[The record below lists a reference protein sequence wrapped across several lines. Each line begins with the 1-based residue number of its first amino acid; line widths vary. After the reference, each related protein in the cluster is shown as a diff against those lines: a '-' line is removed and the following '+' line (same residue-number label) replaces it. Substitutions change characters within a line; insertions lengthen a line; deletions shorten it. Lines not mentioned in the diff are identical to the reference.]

1 MHLIGK
7 RSANEAISEI
17 NKIEK
22 AMTKAFEPKLGLLN
36 FDNFNKEL
44 KSSGAQIQNWGKYF
58 STAGVQGQQALVSM
72 TSQLSRL
79 DTGLRSVGKTTDKI
93 FNTLGNTVR
102 WGLIASGFQSI
113 LNSAHEA
120 VDYIKELDR
129 SLTDIRIVSNYNAQ
143 EMRDFS
149 LQANDAAK
157 ALGQTTVAYTDASL
171 IFSQQ
176 GFNIEDASRLAEMV
190 LKVANTTGQ
199 ATSEVSEQV
208 TAWMN
213 GMQMTIDQ
221 VETTLSKVTKVAAVG
236 ASDTEELMTAA
247 SKVASVA
254 HMLGTTEDQLIAQMS
269 TIISVTREA
278 PENIGN
284 ALKTIYARM
293 GDLKM
298 GETLEDGTDLGKLGK
313 TLSDVGVNIKDDNDE
328 LRSMG
333 DILEELMGKWG
344 SFDKAQQQALA
355 VQLAGKYQYSRF
367 TALMQNQEM
376 YKEQLEASENAGDF
390 LDRTQNIYM
399 DSIAAKEQQLK
410 ASFEGLITD
419 LFNGQDLKPFIEG
432 LTDIVDLIDGL
443 VVSLGGIEPIL
454 TGIGAISAKVF
465 SKQMAQGISNVV
477 NNKSTKH
484 LLDENAEYRQKMMQ
498 NGFNATAINSN
509 DERIGK
515 FINFTDTMQPRLNS
529 LSEDQAKTYNA
540 TLENQKNAINSIIQL
555 EKDLK
560 TQVDTVN
567 SALKNRI
574 DLSEDLITYDEEKQ
588 SYNFGQ
594 ADQAVYFA
602 LDMEKQGSTE
612 QMEKYRTSASNLTT
626 TVMGLQTAFGKL
638 TPETIK
644 SGKGLDDLKSR
655 LKTAYTSMNKMA
667 ESGVASDRMLESL
680 RMSFSDFDNIL
691 STDIKDLDVA
701 QEVLDEIGRTIDD
714 LIKSVNQGTADFSKK
729 FGLDKLKEANAKM
742 QELQAQIAVGERMM
756 TDIALGTVRQQNIE
770 QIFNMIG
777 ALGQLAFAI
786 QSVNQIM
793 AIWNNQDLEIGEK
806 VVQIMVNIGFML
818 PMVASSINSLRT
830 ARSAIVDAIV
840 AENIVRMVNLG
851 LMSKEDAQLIIGNKT
866 LSNRE
871 KIQKANAAAAA
882 LAAEAESAE
891 TLATMAN
898 TEATEKNTKAT
909 KENNAA
915 KAGSPAASGMGE
927 AADALDAVSD
937 AATNTKNKT
946 KDVGEALVKT
956 GKKGGNA
963 AKGLAKGFASFGRVL
978 LPIIGKFAAIAAA
991 AVVIGGATYAYYKW
1005 YVKEAEAAERAAEN
1019 AKNMYT
1025 QYERMSEEYENLNEK
1040 IESFISLQ
1048 SSMETMVIGTEEW
1061 NDALREANAILTEI
1075 IKKYPELAQYVTFDD
1090 HGQMKIDQEH
1100 LEDFQE
1106 KQEEQVRQQQRGT
1119 GMAQLAASHKQ
1130 QIADDVSLG
1139 RKIQWYDAEASQN
1152 SDTYVG
1158 GNLSG
1163 EEVSALYDYMEDHGT
1178 QILEDPQQVAE
1189 ALGLNVADPIVAA
1202 VVEMGD
1208 KVVAGFQERQSE
1220 NAANDVQ
1227 IRAMAEDIINSDA
1240 KYAGLEGPEREA
1252 AVKSVMGL
1260 IKENSEAGYD
1270 SELEQVKNMKTEDMA
1285 REYAELTGLEY
1296 NGVAGFTGIDGKG
1309 GEGKFVLEDGSTA
1322 EYSREVMEQQI
1333 ATMRSLQN
1341 ATEGIDEAVKNS
1353 WNGNKEEFAKSLSE
1367 QAANQKEAQNYSEE
1381 EQQQASEEVYNKISQ
1396 AENLEDRDVALLQAN
1411 VDPYTLI
1418 ENIDEIIERIN
1429 NGEEVEDIVL
1439 DYTVQPNDEMI
1450 ADNVSGM
1457 TDAQLKA
1464 SIDQLHELDSSIDE
1478 TTVDRYARALSNS
1491 SPQMKEFIKNNERIN
1506 NSYRDQ
1512 IRQLEQQRDAKKRA
1526 KKSTLEE
1533 DQALEDLNKQLEQS
1547 ENVLKT
1553 LAVQELQVQQGAK
1566 DLADGWEETKAVFSG
1581 DIALFDPSYVK
1592 ALDET
1597 ISSVSLLTNVD
1608 LSGLSDEEQAEFLK
1622 NNLGDIEAAING
1634 DYDAW
1639 MRLKTE
1645 AANKVFFTADIV
1657 ANDTDLQNTII
1668 NIQDF
1673 AQSGYFAQ
1681 LVAGASL
1688 DDNAYLETLK
1698 NMLISTG
1705 TTAEQMSSIVDGL
1718 AAMGIE
1724 AHVEY
1729 ETIYDDIQYDE
1740 NGVPLPGQKEQKV
1753 VKNIHYTKIGP
1764 DKDSFSNYSGYS
1776 GRQAQNTSKGS
1787 GGGGS
1792 GGSEKSYEAKTKDPI
1807 EEEIDRYERIN
1818 TLLEAV
1824 QNDFENI
1831 KKDHDRL
1838 AGWNVADVMEEEINL
1853 LEKQISLHEE
1863 KLKIQREEANELK
1876 NSLSSDFGATF
1887 DEEGY
1892 LLNYANIH
1900 KQLESN
1906 VNSLIEQYNNTAT
1919 EDGQNNLEKQ
1929 IEEAQ
1934 EKLEDFKETY
1944 SRYDELVAGDMKDT
1958 INTLKDL
1965 EDQIEDI
1972 RIEAFNTQI
1981 ETLDNIR
1988 ELNDAL
1994 FEFNELMKVGTV
2006 DDLDDPFKGLE
2017 TSASKLGA
2025 YFDNASLKANEYYD
2039 NLIARSKEKLADPQV
2054 SNEYKKYLQ
2063 DEIALMEEAKR
2074 SAGDGTIEKYG
2085 SGYFDMAASNLTDIM
2100 AQFDQFLTTGTS
2112 SIFGENEAALYE
2124 AGQEVFMQFKD
2135 ILADFWSD
2143 AQELRDKILDCI
2155 NDVGE
2160 RIEERRAQ
2168 YEAITDE
2175 LDHQR
2180 NIIEMLHGDKAY
2192 DEILNVL
2199 DAQQHNYD
2207 VSIGEMKQTLD
2218 YWTQMRNGLREG
2230 SEEWK
2235 AVNEKIKETQQ
2246 NLNELVES
2254 SLENLTE
2261 IYTQNVNKMLDAW
2274 TNSALGNDLE
2284 WIEEEWE
2291 LINRN
2296 ADYYLD
2302 QTNAAYETQKLQN
2315 EYLKLLDGSND
2326 LHIQQMITEQ
2336 MKDQLSYL
2344 REKKNISE
2352 YDVAYANAQLEI
2364 LQKRIALE
2372 EAQRNKNQI
2381 KLRRDSQ
2388 GNYSYVYTADQEDIA
2403 EKEGDLLDAQ
2413 NNAYNLSKEQMRQTQ
2428 ADSLSALGDAKNLLN
2443 NIWTDANLTLE
2454 EKQKRTKTII
2464 DSLKEYL
2471 AGTSEQLGE
2480 SQKNIIN
2487 DFIGMAEMMA
2497 DENADRLSDVYTEI
2511 INGNNDAFFQ
2521 IDERWST
2528 SLTNWLNTV
2537 DEFNNSTDS
2546 MFNDLTEKCQNW
2558 ETATKE
2564 VGEQVG
2570 QNFDS
2575 MAESVD
2581 NVRQKTDDLAASQA
2595 NFINQLKS
2603 DAGVVLDY
2611 EDTLNSY
2618 IAKIAD
2624 AENEMNKYA
2633 QQVKELQG
2641 KLTQKEAENA
2651 SLVSQLEQKSNLG
2664 GSGSGGSGGAT
2675 GGELRVGSFVQLKP
2689 GHYYNYTSQG
2699 RKPAGNWP
2707 DAVKITHIQE
2717 GAPYPYHLG
2726 TKDANASSASS
2737 GWRGWVRKEDLVGY
2751 DTGGYTGSWDDNE
2764 GRLAMLHQKEIVL
2777 NASDTEN
2784 ILKAVQ
2790 AVRDMTTQLRSNI
2803 FNDIA
2808 ATSAFSGSFALGSG
2822 SDTIQQEVH
2831 ITAEFPNVQDSNDIR
2846 EALLSLNDQAMQYSS
2861 RKR

>member
-1 MHLIGK
+1 MAKYSNTVAYELRTTLDASGIAKLQGELRGVQTEIKRLAGMNLIGK
-7 RSANEAISEI
+7 QSSQEAVAEI

-22 AMTKAFEPKLGLLN
+22 AMTKAFNPTLGMLN
-36 FDNFNKEL
+36 FNAFNKEL
-44 KSSGAQIQNWGKYF
+44 KKSGGQIDKWGNSF
-58 STAGVQGQQALVSM
+58 NLAGVKGQQALVKTIAQLGQFDRGL
-72 TSQLSRL
+72 TSVS
-79 DTGLRSVGKTTDKI
+79 KTTDKV

-102 WGLIASGFQSI
+102 WGVIASGFQSI

-129 SLTDIRIVSNYNAQ
+129 SLNDIRIVSEYTAQ
-143 EMRDFS
+143 DMREFS
-149 LQANDAAK
+149 LYANEAAQ

-171 IFSQQ
+171 IFAQQ
-176 GFNIEDASRLAEMV
+176 GFNLEDSNKLAEMV

-199 ATSEVSEQV
+199 ATEEVSEQV
-208 TAWMN
+208 TSWMN
-213 GMQMTIDQ
+213 GYQMSIDQ
-221 VETTLSKVTKVAAVG
+221 VGETLDKVTRVAAVG
-236 ASDTEELMTAA
+236 AADTEELMTAA

-254 HMLGTTEDQLIAQMS
+254 NMLGVSEDQLISQMS

-284 ALKTIYARM
+284 SLKTIYARL

-298 GETLEDGTDLGKLGK
+298 GETLEDGTDLGKLGE
-313 TLSDVGVNIKDDNDE
+313 TLAAAGVNIKDDNDE
-328 LRSMG
+328 LRNMG
-333 DILEELMGKWG
+333 DILEELMEKWS
-344 SFDKAQQQALA
+344 SFDKAQQQALS
-355 VQLAGKYQYSRF
+355 VQLAGKYQLSRF
-367 TALMQNQEM
+367 TALMQNKEM
-376 YKEQLEASENAGDF
+376 YDYQLSESENADGF
-390 LDRTQNIYM
+390 LDRTQDIYM
-399 DSIAAKEQQLK
+399 ESLAAKEKELQ
-410 ASFEGLITD
+410 AATEGLISIILD
-419 LFNGQDLKPFIEG
+419 PDVVKPFIEA
-432 LTDIVDLIDGL
+432 LTEVVDLMTQFVDSIGGAQTLLTGL
-443 VVSLGGIEPIL
+443 GTIATKAFSKNIAGGINNFITNRKRESEIADSDYARRV
-454 TGIGAISAKVF
+454 AI
-465 SKQMAQGISNVV
+465 N
-477 NNKSTKH
+477 
-484 LLDENAEYRQKMMQ
+484 
-498 NGFNATAINSN
+498 NGFNSKTIDSEQGASAV
-509 DERIGK
+509 K
-515 FINFTDTMQPRLNS
+515 FIENMSGKLKI
-529 LSEDQAKTYNA
+529 LSEEERKTYNQILSSQGEIVSQLLDA
-540 TLENQKNAINSIIQL
+540 EEELETKV
-555 EKDLK
+555 DK
-560 TQVDTVN
+560 TN
-567 SALKNRI
+567 HALRDRLGI
-574 DLSEDLITYDEEKQ
+574 EEDLIKKDADGK
-588 SYNFGQ
+588 YNFGQ
-594 ADQAVYFA
+594 AQQAVNLAYDDQLAKKNKVANPETQQQLQRQMSNFIGQVSGAQKTLDKFRKGNIDAGKAVRKLGIYSKQQSQILEAMKKTGAMTDSTYERLKKTLLNFDQESLKEIIKDGKIVEEVLNEIGLAADRAQRSISTVQSEQYEELGITDAQKTDAKVDTLKADKELGDQQMESFDTETTSKEHIQTILNTVAAIGELSFA
-602 LDMEKQGSTE
+602 WQSFQSLGSIWANTDISTGEKIQQTIMNLSFAIPMAINGFMSLEKGLKETTALLIKWRQEQALTNAIMQLAEKINLRNAAATGAANIAMAATGPAGIAAAVGTTAAAAGTMSLAGAVSALTAALLASPLAPFIAVAIAVTGVMVGLAAAAGRAAEQQKAYEKSLNDSIEKEQAIQKAIKNSRYQELIKTYEETKEVSEELKQAAIELAEQLDIVGASVLIEGDNFAYLNGQIQDSIVKHKNYNKQLLEIKQQELRQKQEQGTVLYSDNSGSLRDTLSIGVIEEVGNAILGQDNKSLIREDLGIWAPTPTDEDLKDFAFKAATRQNQLLKERTELNQQLIDKQTELDKATADGDKQKVIQLRQEKQSLVNRQTNVEKLIGAYGELFSREELGLQEAIDVNNALAAIRVEEIIPDFSQVGDGADIMQRLLNSNIPELQNYFKLWDTYEEKLAAAMALVNDELGQQKLSLEQMRTE
-612 QMEKYRTSASNLTT
+612 QTKSFAE
-626 TVMGLQTAFGKL
+626 F
-638 TPETIK
+638 IK
-644 SGKGLDDLKSR
+644 
-655 LKTAYTSMNKMA
+655 TNQNKIT
-667 ESGVASDRMLESL
+667 L
-680 RMSFSDFDNIL
+680 
-691 STDIKDLDVA
+691 
-701 QEVLDEIGRTIDD
+701 IDD
-714 LIKSVNQGTADFSKK
+714 NGKATSLNAYGELGDEEAKELAENAYNS
-729 FGLDKLKEANAKM
+729 LKEAMAEKGMTENEQIKLLATFDSTPESFYKIQEQVDEFNASTPLKFQANIDTTGSFSYTEEQM
-742 QELQAQIAVGERMM
+742 KELLQNTDTSESSFKRMTGSFFNKNEDGTYLRDSGFEQRIMNLDAQKNQAMLENNKEKLIDIRKEYDRTKEAAEDITAMSLEMNKGIEDLSSGWENLGDIVMDESKKGSQAWFNAIGKIDESLSQVLNIDIGSLSNNFYIDPENLELIKRIAEEDYAAIDELRAKATEDLIVNLDVDTSKLEDGQNVEELITNLQTQFQEFADNNPAMNIGDYINTELDTSGFMASLDEMLQAGQISKDQLQNILNSYGMSGSIKYDEGM
-756 TDIALGTVRQQNIE
+756 TTVPEYTYEVETLPPKTVPTAYDENGTVTASTQVASYKMR
-770 QIFNMIG
+770 
-777 ALGQLAFAI
+777 AV
-786 QSVNQIM
+786 QS
-793 AIWNNQDLEIGEK
+793 GEK
-806 VVQIMVNIGFML
+806 KM
-818 PMVASSINSLRT
+818 
-830 ARSAIVDAIV
+830 
-840 AENIVRMVNLG
+840 
-851 LMSKEDAQLIIGNKT
+851 
-866 LSNRE
+866 
-871 KIQKANAAAAA
+871 
-882 LAAEAESAE
+882 
-891 TLATMAN
+891 
-898 TEATEKNTKAT
+898 
-909 KENNAA
+909 
-915 KAGSPAASGMGE
+915 
-927 AADALDAVSD
+927 
-937 AATNTKNKT
+937 
-946 KDVGEALVKT
+946 
-956 GKKGGNA
+956 
-963 AKGLAKGFASFGRVL
+963 KGLVPHL
-978 LPIIGKFAAIAAA
+978 E
-991 AVVIGGATYAYYKW
+991 GATYAGPGISN
-1005 YVKEAEAAERAAEN
+1005 VIPQ
-1019 AKNMYT
+1019 T
-1025 QYERMSEEYENLNEK
+1025 QK
-1040 IESFISLQ
+1040 
-1048 SSMETMVIGTEEW
+1048 SSG
-1061 NDALREANAILTEI
+1061 
-1075 IKKYPELAQYVTFDD
+1075 
-1090 HGQMKIDQEH
+1090 
-1100 LEDFQE
+1100 
-1106 KQEEQVRQQQRGT
+1106 
-1119 GMAQLAASHKQ
+1119 S
-1130 QIADDVSLG
+1130 
-1139 RKIQWYDAEASQN
+1139 
-1152 SDTYVG
+1152 G
-1158 GNLSG
+1158 G
-1163 EEVSALYDYMEDHGT
+1163 
-1178 QILEDPQQVAE
+1178 
-1189 ALGLNVADPIVAA
+1189 
-1202 VVEMGD
+1202 
-1208 KVVAGFQERQSE
+1208 K
-1220 NAANDVQ
+1220 
-1227 IRAMAEDIINSDA
+1227 
-1240 KYAGLEGPEREA
+1240 
-1252 AVKSVMGL
+1252 
-1260 IKENSEAGYD
+1260 
-1270 SELEQVKNMKTEDMA
+1270 
-1285 REYAELTGLEY
+1285 
-1296 NGVAGFTGIDGKG
+1296 
-1309 GEGKFVLEDGSTA
+1309 
-1322 EYSREVMEQQI
+1322 
-1333 ATMRSLQN
+1333 
-1341 ATEGIDEAVKNS
+1341 
-1353 WNGNKEEFAKSLSE
+1353 
-1367 QAANQKEAQNYSEE
+1367 
-1381 EQQQASEEVYNKISQ
+1381 
-1396 AENLEDRDVALLQAN
+1396 
-1411 VDPYTLI
+1411 
-1418 ENIDEIIERIN
+1418 
-1429 NGEEVEDIVL
+1429 
-1439 DYTVQPNDEMI
+1439 
-1450 ADNVSGM
+1450 
-1457 TDAQLKA
+1457 
-1464 SIDQLHELDSSIDE
+1464 
-1478 TTVDRYARALSNS
+1478 
-1491 SPQMKEFIKNNERIN
+1491 
-1506 NSYRDQ
+1506 
-1512 IRQLEQQRDAKKRA
+1512 
-1526 KKSTLEE
+1526 
-1533 DQALEDLNKQLEQS
+1533 
-1547 ENVLKT
+1547 
-1553 LAVQELQVQQGAK
+1553 
-1566 DLADGWEETKAVFSG
+1566 
-1581 DIALFDPSYVK
+1581 
-1592 ALDET
+1592 
-1597 ISSVSLLTNVD
+1597 
-1608 LSGLSDEEQAEFLK
+1608 
-1622 NNLGDIEAAING
+1622 
-1634 DYDAW
+1634 
-1639 MRLKTE
+1639 
-1645 AANKVFFTADIV
+1645 
-1657 ANDTDLQNTII
+1657 
-1668 NIQDF
+1668 
-1673 AQSGYFAQ
+1673 
-1681 LVAGASL
+1681 
-1688 DDNAYLETLK
+1688 
-1698 NMLISTG
+1698 
-1705 TTAEQMSSIVDGL
+1705 
-1718 AAMGIE
+1718 
-1724 AHVEY
+1724 
-1729 ETIYDDIQYDE
+1729 
-1740 NGVPLPGQKEQKV
+1740 
-1753 VKNIHYTKIGP
+1753 
-1764 DKDSFSNYSGYS
+1764 
-1776 GRQAQNTSKGS
+1776 KGS
-1787 GGGGS
+1787 GGGS
-1792 GGSEKSYEAKTKDPI
+1792 SKSYTPKKKDKKDPD
-1807 EEEIDRYERIN
+1807 IDRYERVNTQLEYVGNEFEKIN
-1818 TLLEAV
+1818 KE
-1824 QNDFENI
+1824 
-1831 KKDHDRL
+1831 HDR
-1838 AGWNVADVMEEEINL
+1838 AKGWNLTDVMEEEIGL
-1853 LEKQISLHEE
+1853 LEREIDLYKE
-1863 KLKIQREEANELK
+1863 KYKIQQQEATELQ
-1876 NSLSSDFGATF
+1876 NTLSQNYGATF
-1887 DEEGY
+1887 DEEG
-1892 LLNYANIH
+1892 LLTNYASIH
-1900 KQLESN
+1900 RKLYN
-1906 VNSLIEQYNNTAT
+1906 DYNNLIDRYNNTAT
-1919 EDGQNNLEKQ
+1919 EEGQNALEEQ
-1929 IEEAQ
+1929 IEAA
-1934 EKLEDFKETY
+1934 EKKLSGFEETY

-2025 YFDNASLKANEYYD
+2025 YFDSASLKANEYYD

-2135 ILADFWSD
+2135 VLADFWSD
-2143 AQELRDKILDCI
+2143 AQGLRDKILDCI
-2155 NDVGE
+2155 DDVGE

-2199 DAQQHNYD
+2199 NAQQRNYD

-2235 AVNEKIKETQQ
+2235 AVNEKIEETQQ

-2581 NVRQKTDDLAASQA
+2581 NVRQKTDDLAASQS

-2664 GSGSGGSGGAT
+2664 GSGSSSGGSGGAT
-2675 GGELRVGSFVQLKP
+2675 GGELRAGSFVQLKP
-2689 GHYYNYTSQG
+2689 DHYYNYTSQG
-2699 RKPAGNWP
+2699 RKPAGNRP

-2822 SDTIQQEVH
+2822 SDTVQQEVH
-2831 ITAEFPNVQDSNDIR
+2831 ITAEFPNAQDSNDIR
-2846 EALLSLNDQAMQYSS
+2846 EALLSLNDQAMQYSA

>member
-1 MHLIGK
+1 MAKYSNTVEYQLKTTLDASGIAKLQGELRGVQTEIKRLAGMNLIGK
-7 RSANEAISEI
+7 QSSQEAVAEI
-17 NKIEK
+17 NKIER
-22 AMTKAFEPKLGLLN
+22 AMTKAFNPTLGMLN
-36 FDNFNKEL
+36 FNAFNKEL
-44 KSSGAQIQNWGKYF
+44 KKSGGQIDKWGDSF
-58 STAGVQGQQALVSM
+58 NLAGVKGQQALVKTITQLGQFDRGL
-72 TSQLSRL
+72 TSISR
-79 DTGLRSVGKTTDKI
+79 TTDKV

-102 WGLIASGFQSI
+102 WGIIASGFQSV

-129 SLTDIRIVSNYNAQ
+129 SLNDIRIVSEYTAQ
-143 EMRDFS
+143 DMREFS
-149 LQANDAAK
+149 LYANEAAQ

-171 IFSQQ
+171 IFAQQ
-176 GFNIEDASRLAEMV
+176 GFNLEDSNKLAEMV

-199 ATSEVSEQV
+199 TTEEVSEQV
-208 TAWMN
+208 TSWMN
-213 GMQMTIDQ
+213 GYQMSIDQ
-221 VETTLSKVTKVAAVG
+221 VGETLDKVTRVAAVG
-236 ASDTEELMTAA
+236 AADTEELMTAA

-254 HMLGTTEDQLIAQMS
+254 NMLGVSEDQLISQMS

-284 ALKTIYARM
+284 SLKTIYARL

-298 GETLEDGTDLGKLGK
+298 GETLEDGTDLGKLGE
-313 TLSDVGVNIKDDNDE
+313 TLAAAGVNIKNDNDE
-328 LRSMG
+328 LRNMG
-333 DILEELMGKWG
+333 DILEELMGKWS
-344 SFDKAQQQALA
+344 SFDKAQQQALS
-355 VQLAGKYQYSRF
+355 VQLAGKYQLSRF
-367 TALMQNQEM
+367 TALMQNKEM
-376 YKEQLEASENAGDF
+376 YDYQLSESENADGF
-390 LDRTQNIYM
+390 LDRTQDIYM
-399 DSIAAKEQQLK
+399 ESLTAKEKELQ
-410 ASFEGLITD
+410 AATEGLISTILD
-419 LFNGQDLKPFIEG
+419 PDVVKPFIEV
-432 LTDIVDLIDGL
+432 LTEVVDLMTQFVDSIGGAQTLLTGL
-443 VVSLGGIEPIL
+443 GTIATKAFSKNIAGGINNFITNRKRDSEIDNSDYARR
-454 TGIGAISAKVF
+454 IAI
-465 SKQMAQGISNVV
+465 N
-477 NNKSTKH
+477 
-484 LLDENAEYRQKMMQ
+484 
-498 NGFNATAINSN
+498 NGFNSKTIDSEQGASTV
-509 DERIGK
+509 K
-515 FINFTDTMQPRLNS
+515 FIENMSGKLKI
-529 LSEDQAKTYNA
+529 LSEEERKTYNQILSSQGEIVSQLLDA
-540 TLENQKNAINSIIQL
+540 EEELETK
-555 EKDLK
+555 
-560 TQVDTVN
+560 VDKVN
-567 SALKNRI
+567 HALRDRLGI
-574 DLSEDLITYDEEKQ
+574 EEDLIKKDTDGK
-588 SYNFGQ
+588 YNFGQ
-594 ADQAVYFA
+594 AQQAVNLAYDDQLAKKNKVANPETQQQLQRQMSNFIGQVSGA
-602 LDMEKQGSTE
+602 QKTLDKFRKGNIDAGEAVRKLGIYSKQQSQILEAMKKTGAMTDSTYE
-612 QMEKYRTSASNLTT
+612 RLKKTLLNFDQESLKEIIKDGKIVEEVLNEIGLAADRAQRSISTVQSEQYEELGITDAQKTDAKVDTLKADKELGDRQMESFDTETTSKEHIQTILN
-626 TVMGLQTAFGKL
+626 TVA
-638 TPETIK
+638 
-644 SGKGLDDLKSR
+644 
-655 LKTAYTSMNKMA
+655 
-667 ESGVASDRMLESL
+667 
-680 RMSFSDFDNIL
+680 
-691 STDIKDLDVA
+691 
-701 QEVLDEIGRTIDD
+701 
-714 LIKSVNQGTADFSKK
+714 
-729 FGLDKLKEANAKM
+729 
-742 QELQAQIAVGERMM
+742 AVGE
-756 TDIALGTVRQQNIE
+756 
-770 QIFNMIG
+770 
-777 ALGQLAFAI
+777 LAFAW
-786 QSVNQIM
+786 QSFQSLGS
-793 AIWNNQDLEIGEK
+793 IWANTDISTG
-806 VVQIMVNIGFML
+806 
-818 PMVASSINSLRT
+818 
-830 ARSAIVDAIV
+830 
-840 AENIVRMVNLG
+840 
-851 LMSKEDAQLIIGNKT
+851 
-866 LSNRE
+866 E
-871 KIQKANAAAAA
+871 KIQQTIMNLSFTIPMAVNGFMNLDKGLKETTALLSKWRKEQVLTNAVIQFTEKINLRNAAATGVANAAIIATGSAGAAAAA
-882 LAAEAESAE
+882 GTTAAAAGTTTFAGAIRALTTALLASP
-891 TLATMAN
+891 LAPFIAA
-898 TEATEKNTKAT
+898 ATVATGVIAGLAYGIGKAT
-909 KENNAA
+909 KHQEAYSKSLNNLIEKEQDIQKTIEASSYQDLIKEYEKTNEVSDELKQSAIELAEKLEIVGA
-915 KAGSPAASGMGE
+915 KALIDSDNFSYLASKIKESLDQHE
-927 AADALDAVSD
+927 AYNKFLLDAGIYNINKNNMESVIFGFGGGSLKDLLTQDFLMNPTGDILREDLGITD
-937 AATNTKNKT
+937 AVPTEEQIKKIPFEAYRKQNEAIKEKEQLTKELASTEEKLG
-946 KDVGEALVKT
+946 KAQAE
-956 GKKGGNA
+956 GKKEEAERLSQSKQDLTNRLE
-963 AKGLAKGFASFGRVL
+963 KTNK
-978 LPIIGKFAAIAAA
+978 
-991 AVVIGGATYAYYKW
+991 VIGAYYEMFSSEKLGL
-1005 YVKEAEAAERAAEN
+1005 N
-1019 AKNMYT
+1019 T
-1025 QYERMSEEYENLNEK
+1025 IIQYN
-1040 IESFISLQ
+1040 
-1048 SSMETMVIGTEEW
+1048 
-1061 NDALREANAILTEI
+1061 
-1075 IKKYPELAQYVTFDD
+1075 
-1090 HGQMKIDQEH
+1090 
-1100 LEDFQE
+1100 
-1106 KQEEQVRQQQRGT
+1106 
-1119 GMAQLAASHKQ
+1119 AQLAKLSVKD
-1130 QIADDVSLG
+1130 IIPDFSEVTDG
-1139 RKIQWYDAEASQN
+1139 AEAMNLLLNSSNEYIQNYFSQFT
-1152 SDTYVG
+1152 TY
-1158 GNLSG
+1158 
-1163 EEVSALYDYMEDHGT
+1163 EEKLAAATSLVTDELG
-1178 QILEDPQQVAE
+1178 QQK
-1189 ALGLNVADPIVAA
+1189 LT
-1202 VVEMGD
+1202 
-1208 KVVAGFQERQSE
+1208 
-1220 NAANDVQ
+1220 
-1227 IRAMAEDIINSDA
+1227 
-1240 KYAGLEGPEREA
+1240 
-1252 AVKSVMGL
+1252 
-1260 IKENSEAGYD
+1260 
-1270 SELEQVKNMKTEDMA
+1270 LEQMRV
-1285 REYAELTGLEY
+1285 
-1296 NGVAGFTGIDGKG
+1296 
-1309 GEGKFVLEDGSTA
+1309 
-1322 EYSREVMEQQI
+1322 EQ
-1333 ATMRSLQN
+1333 TKS
-1341 ATEGIDEAVKNS
+1341 
-1353 WNGNKEEFAKSLSE
+1353 FA
-1367 QAANQKEAQNYSEE
+1367 
-1381 EQQQASEEVYNKISQ
+1381 
-1396 AENLEDRDVALLQAN
+1396 
-1411 VDPYTLI
+1411 
-1418 ENIDEIIERIN
+1418 
-1429 NGEEVEDIVL
+1429 
-1439 DYTVQPNDEMI
+1439 
-1450 ADNVSGM
+1450 
-1457 TDAQLKA
+1457 
-1464 SIDQLHELDSSIDE
+1464 
-1478 TTVDRYARALSNS
+1478 
-1491 SPQMKEFIKNNERIN
+1491 EFIKTNQNKI
-1506 NSYRDQ
+1506 
-1512 IRQLEQQRDAKKRA
+1512 
-1526 KKSTLEE
+1526 TLI
-1533 DQALEDLNKQLEQS
+1533 DDN
-1547 ENVLKT
+1547 
-1553 LAVQELQVQQGAK
+1553 
-1566 DLADGWEETKAVFSG
+1566 DKAVP
-1581 DIALFDPSYVK
+1581 LNTYK
-1592 ALDET
+1592 K
-1597 ISSVSLLTNVD
+1597 
-1608 LSGLSDEEQAEFLK
+1608 LSDEEAKELAENAYNSLKDAMSEKGMAENEQIKLLATFNSTPESFYKIQKQVDDFNASTPLNFQANINTRGSFSYTEEQMKELLQNTDTSESSFKRMAGSFFNK
-1622 NNLGDIEAAING
+1622 NEDGTYLRDSGFEQRITSLDAQKDQAILENNEEKLIDIRKEYNRVKEAAEDITAMNLEMNKGIEDLSSSWKNLGDIVMDESKRGSQAWFNAIGTLDESLSQVLNIDVSSLSNDFYIDPENLELIKRIAEEDYAAIDELRAKATEDLIINLDIDTSKLKDGQSVEELIANLQTQFQEFANNNPVMNIG
-1634 DYDAW
+1634 DYI
-1639 MRLKTE
+1639 
-1645 AANKVFFTADIV
+1645 DIEL
-1657 ANDTDLQNTII
+1657 DT
-1668 NIQDF
+1668 
-1673 AQSGYFAQ
+1673 SGFM
-1681 LVAGASL
+1681 ASL
-1688 DDNAYLETLK
+1688 DEMLQAGQISKDQLQNILNSYGMSGSIKYDESMTTVPEYTYEVETLPSK
-1698 NMLISTG
+1698 TVPS
-1705 TTAEQMSSIVDGL
+1705 A
-1718 AAMGIE
+1718 
-1724 AHVEY
+1724 
-1729 ETIYDDIQYDE
+1729 YDE
-1740 NGVPLPGQKEQKV
+1740 NGTITASTQVTSYKMRVVQSGVKEMKGLVPHLEGATYTGPGISNVIPQ
-1753 VKNIHYTKIGP
+1753 TK
-1764 DKDSFSNYSGYS
+1764 K
-1776 GRQAQNTSKGS
+1776 S

-1792 GGSEKSYEAKTKDPI
+1792 KGGSGRGSSKSYTPKKKDKKEPN
-1807 EEEIDRYERIN
+1807 IDRYERVNTQLEYVGNEFEKIN
-1818 TLLEAV
+1818 KE
-1824 QNDFENI
+1824 
-1831 KKDHDRL
+1831 HDRVK
-1838 AGWNVADVMEEEINL
+1838 GWNLADIMEEEIGL
-1853 LEKQISLHEE
+1853 LEREIDLYKE
-1863 KLKIQREEANELK
+1863 KYKIQQQEAAELQ
-1876 NSLSSDFGATF
+1876 NTLSQSYGAIF
-1887 DEEGY
+1887 DEEG
-1892 LLNYANIH
+1892 LLTNYASIH
-1900 KQLESN
+1900 RKLYN
-1906 VNSLIEQYNNTAT
+1906 DYNNLIDRYNNTAT
-1919 EDGQNNLEKQ
+1919 EEGQNALEEQ
-1929 IEEAQ
+1929 IETA
-1934 EKLEDFKETY
+1934 EKKLSDFEETY

-1972 RIEAFNTQI
+1972 RIEAFNAQI

-2039 NLIARSKEKLADPQV
+2039 NLIARSKEKLADPQI
-2054 SNEYKKYLQ
+2054 SDEYKKYLQ
-2063 DEIALMEEAKR
+2063 DEIALIEEAKR

-2100 AQFDQFLTTGTS
+2100 AQFDQFLATGTS

-2155 NDVGE
+2155 DDVGE
-2160 RIEERRAQ
+2160 RIEERRTQ

-2199 DAQQHNYD
+2199 DAQQRNYD

-2235 AVNEKIKETQQ
+2235 VVNEKIEETQQ

-2336 MKDQLSYL
+2336 MKDQLGYL

-2570 QNFDS
+2570 QNFDN

-2603 DAGVVLDY
+2603 DAGVVLNY

-2664 GSGSGGSGGAT
+2664 GSGSGSSGSGGAT

-2751 DTGGYTGSWDDNE
+2751 DTGGYTGSWSDDE

-2808 ATSAFSGSFALGSG
+2808 ATSAFSGSFAFGSG
-2822 SDTIQQEVH
+2822 SDTVQQEVH